1 MPSDECPCPNTW
13 VCALIFYF
21 RMETVGGDSGDCQ
34 ASCHRVRCEV
44 WGVRCEVWGGDSRER
59 YQAEL
64 DWLRMTGGAAAARK
78 CPTLSVP
85 LRFPR
90 GQLFSRSFPSFP
102 SALRQSRHS
111 AYFLTPFHHWLTAW
125 WLVWSYYKAITTPT
139 PPPPPVKSGYP
150 LTSNLSLEPTDW
162 SSQYLRKEG
171 WRRSVSRAVFLPA
184 RNHIWIKSYRAD
196 S

>member
-44 WGVRCEVWGGDSRER
+44 WGVRWWLQRKISSWAGLTEDDRRSSCSKEVSHSE
-59 YQAEL
+59 
-64 DWLRMTGGAAAARK
+64 
-78 CPTLSVP
+78 CPTQVSTWPIILPLISIFSLRTASVP
-85 LRFPR
+85 PLCV
-90 GQLFSRSFPSFP
+90 LSDTISS
-102 SALRQSRHS
+102 
-111 AYFLTPFHHWLTAW
+111 LTAW
-125 WLVWSYYKAITTPT
+125 WLVWSYYKAIPTPT

>member
-21 RMETVGGDSGDCQ
+21 RMETVGGDYGDCQ
-34 ASCHRVRCEV
+34 TSCHR
-44 WGVRCEVWGGDSRER
+44 VRCEVWGGDSRER

-78 CPTLSVP
+78 CPTQVSTWPIILPLISIFSLRTASVP
-85 LRFPR
+85 PLCV
-90 GQLFSRSFPSFP
+90 LSDTISS
-102 SALRQSRHS
+102 
-111 AYFLTPFHHWLTAW
+111 LTAW